1 MLQERM
7 FLSGCSDLYIDLLQI
22 SVMKYPF
29 ENTTVWDLIR
39 HPFDEDSGDPGGR
52 TFMRV
57 LSNIFFPIYVFLQVY
72 VPFQVTM
79 DICLDSGQT
88 MPNVEQIEQVEQ
100 HAESQAYQSELMVE
114 RLGSIGQQEDPMWLT
129 VMVVFKVWL
138 SIFVGF
144 WAIGVI
150 LSVFVRYFTS
160 TYFHRQ
166 LIVGFCG
173 AICLC
178 TKKGSPNNIKWN
190 ERLDKAMINLDMANA
205 ECDGKALLLT
215 DIVDASCDLDKVN
228 LGIKS
233 YMEDLKGDFSGPNI
247 ARLFLALYNEKIIL
261 SDTVATFYRVLK
273 MQYPEG
279 NWVIENTVQRAAKKL
294 NSKES
299 AELSLQENI
308 IKKYFS
314 QITTN

>member
-1 MLQERM
+1 
-7 FLSGCSDLYIDLLQI
+7 
-22 SVMKYPF
+22 MKYPF

-39 HPFDEDSGDPGGR
+39 HPFDEESGDPGNR

-79 DICLDSGQT
+79 DVCLDSGQT
-88 MPNVEQIEQVEQ
+88 VPNVEQIEQVEQ

-144 WAIGVI
+144 WAIWVI

-166 LIVGFCG
+166 LIVGFYG
-173 AICLC
+173 ALYLC

-190 ERLDKAMINLDMANA
+190 ERLDEAMLNLEFVKTEMAGKELSLADIINPSLDVELAEKSISSYMKSLKGKYNGNNIAKLFVTLCKTKVLATDTLAHFYRVMSSQYTDGKWVIPNVVQKYARELNALEDSKRGWQKEIMQKYFPQINLDELNTDNA
-205 ECDGKALLLT
+205 
-215 DIVDASCDLDKVN
+215 
-228 LGIKS
+228 
-233 YMEDLKGDFSGPNI
+233 
-247 ARLFLALYNEKIIL
+247 
-261 SDTVATFYRVLK
+261 
-273 MQYPEG
+273 
-279 NWVIENTVQRAAKKL
+279 
-294 NSKES
+294 
-299 AELSLQENI
+299 
-308 IKKYFS
+308 
-314 QITTN
+314 

>member
-1 MLQERM
+1 
-7 FLSGCSDLYIDLLQI
+7 
-22 SVMKYPF
+22 MKYPF

-57 LSNIFFPIYVFLQVY
+57 LSSIFFPIYVFLQVW
-72 VPFQVTM
+72 VPIQFTM
-79 DICLDSGQT
+79 HVYESADSVVPQ
-88 MPNVEQIEQVEQ
+88 VEQIEQV
-100 HAESQAYQSELMVE
+100 
-114 RLGSIGQQEDPMWLT
+114 GQQLVPIWQT
-129 VMVVFKVWL
+129 VIAVLIVWL
-138 SIFVGF
+138 LALVGF
-144 WAIGVI
+144 WAIWVI
-150 LSVFVRYFTS
+150 LSVFVRFGTS
-160 TYFHRQ
+160 TYFHKL
-166 LIVGFCG
+166 LIAFFYAVL
-173 AICLC
+173 CLC
-178 TKKGSPNNIKWN
+178 TKKGSPNNNKWN
-190 ERLDKAMINLDMANA
+190 ELLDKAMINLDMANA
-205 ECDGKALLLT
+205 ECDGKALLLP